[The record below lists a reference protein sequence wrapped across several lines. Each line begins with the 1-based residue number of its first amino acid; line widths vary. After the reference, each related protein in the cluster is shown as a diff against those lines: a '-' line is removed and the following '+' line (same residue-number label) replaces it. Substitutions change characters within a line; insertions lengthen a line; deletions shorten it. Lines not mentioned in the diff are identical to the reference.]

1 MSESSDRIH
10 LLGTQFESLALKLA
24 ETQIQEEKTKLLRQM
39 KVLIVEIDMTI
50 LSALRRDDQTSSDR
64 APRDHPSTSA

>member
-10 LLGTQFESLALKLA
+10 LLGTQFESLTLKLA
-24 ETQIQEEKTKLLRQM
+24 ETQISEEKTKLLRQM

-50 LSALRRDDQTSSDR
+50 LSALRRDDE
-64 APRDHPSTSA
+64 